1 MAEFKKQTLK
11 INGVDTV
18 VLSAGEGEPLLFL
31 HGGGTWHGYEF
42 AKKWAEKFRVI
53 HPYHPGFGEFGRRPG
68 DGHVPRLRHALR
80 RAARRA
86 RRSTRCI
93 WSAFRSAAT
102 SRRSSPRSIR
112 ERVKTLTLV
121 APAGMRS
128 KEHPTLDM
136 LATPGDQIVGMLA
149 SNFEVLKPWLP
160 TGPDPE
166 FMGARYRELTTLAR
180 LLWEKPWDPKFKRYL
195 HRIKAPT
202 LIIWGDEDRIVPLQ
216 HAELWKTGVAERE
229 SCRSS
234 RARPSGAR
242 REAGSGERR
251 RGLRSLREA
260 RLP

>member
-18 VLSAGEGEPLLFL
+18 VLSSGEGEPLLFL

-53 HPYHPGFGEFGRRPG
+53 HPHHPGFGESG
-68 DGHVPRLRHALR
+68 DDPAMDTFNDYVMHYVELLDVLGIDKVHLVGFSLGGYL
-80 RAARRA
+80 AAQIA
-86 RRSTRCI
+86 SQH
-93 WSAFRSAAT
+93 
-102 SRRSSPRSIR
+102 P

-128 KEHPTLDM
+128 KEHPTLDV

-160 TGPDPE
+160 AGPDPE
-166 FMGARYRELTTLAR
+166 FMGARYRESTTMAR
-180 LLWEKPWDPKFKRYL
+180 LLWEKPWDPKFMRYL

-216 HAELWKTGVAERE
+216 HSELWRRVLPNAKVQIFKGAGHLVLDEKPEAVNAVA
-229 SCRSS
+229 
-234 RARPSGAR
+234 AFA
-242 REAGSGERR
+242 A
-251 RGLRSLREA
+251 
-260 RLP
+260 

>member
-18 VLSAGEGEPLLFL
+18 VLSSGEGEPLLFL

-53 HPYHPGFGEFGRRPG
+53 HPYHPGFGESG
-68 DGHVPRLRHALR
+68 DDPAMDTFNDYVMHYVELLDVLGIDRVHLVGFSLGGYL
-80 RAARRA
+80 AAQIA
-86 RRSTRCI
+86 SQH
-93 WSAFRSAAT
+93 
-102 SRRSSPRSIR
+102 P

-128 KEHPTLDM
+128 KEHPTLDV

-160 TGPDPE
+160 AGPDPE
-166 FMGARYRELTTLAR
+166 FMGARYREATTLAR

-216 HAELWKTGVAERE
+216 QSELWKQALPNAKVQVFKGAGHLVLDEKPEAVNAVA
-229 SCRSS
+229 
-234 RARPSGAR
+234 AFA
-242 REAGSGERR
+242 A
-251 RGLRSLREA
+251 
-260 RLP
+260 